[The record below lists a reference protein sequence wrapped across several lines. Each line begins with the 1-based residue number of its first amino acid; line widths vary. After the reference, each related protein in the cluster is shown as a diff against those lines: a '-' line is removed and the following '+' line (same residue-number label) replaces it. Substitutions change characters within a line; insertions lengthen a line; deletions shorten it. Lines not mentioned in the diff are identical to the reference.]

1 MKGEH
6 NTLRELGAQVLGIS
20 VDSVESHQRFCE
32 QIGGCPFPLA
42 SDADLTVARL
52 YDVVGES
59 GSRSRRAIYVIDQEG
74 AILHKIPRYQPVSA
88 SQFMGIFEALG
99 LE

>member
-52 YDVVGES
+52 
-59 GSRSRRAIYVIDQEG
+59 
-74 AILHKIPRYQPVSA
+74 L
-88 SQFMGIFEALG
+88 
-99 LE
+99 